1 VPEDTERSAPRP
13 TPTHGPNTQGP
24 SRELRYRIPF
34 ALRLSMW
41 RVPVPLGA
49 CQSGVSTANIR
60 RAKRTG
66 SGALSMSLIRRLGGC
81 RRFTP
86 LWRATQ
92 NTVARKAIHPYS
104 GLVAYPS
111 TRAFRG
117 LVISSFRS
125 PPGGYCIPSEL
136 GPFGQTSRCALR
148 ARVRASYWGGR
159 HQSEVIY
166 LSQDTTGHGLAL
178 RVETTHP
185 IFKKAHFED
194 PPKPPLWRENARIF
208 GGFGPSP
215 VLGGRPNALAQCQLR
230 RVSNEGLNLTRP
242 FPCSAKCT
250 SCPPP

>member
-1 VPEDTERSAPRP
+1 MPEDTERSAPRP

-111 TRAFRG
+111 HEGFSRFGHFVVSQSSWWILHPKRAGTIRANIAVRAARKSARELLGGSAPIRGNIFVARHHRAWTCTPGGNNPPDFQKSAFRRSSKTP
-117 LVISSFRS
+117 LV
-125 PPGGYCIPSEL
+125 
-136 GPFGQTSRCALR
+136 A
-148 ARVRASYWGGR
+148 
-159 HQSEVIY
+159 
-166 LSQDTTGHGLAL
+166 
-178 RVETTHP
+178 
-185 IFKKAHFED
+185 
-194 PPKPPLWRENARIF
+194 
-208 GGFGPSP
+208 
-215 VLGGRPNALAQCQLR
+215 
-230 RVSNEGLNLTRP
+230 
-242 FPCSAKCT
+242 
-250 SCPPP
+250 